1 MIKVTE
7 HSFRVAERLQ
17 WKLNSLKEVREKPSQ
32 YAQHDKKSYLYQRY
46 FKRKKQE
53 RKNKNSKREK
63 CYEKNIRIIMLSVRI
78 HHECHG
84 TDMGRN
90 LGYSS
95 TGCREEQSVIQQYA
109 PLHQTSGEGIIG
121 RRGDTTEAEQHL
133 QF

>member
-53 RKNKNSKREK
+53 RKKQE
-63 CYEKNIRIIMLSVRI
+63 
-78 HHECHG
+78 
-84 TDMGRN
+84 
-90 LGYSS
+90 
-95 TGCREEQSVIQQYA
+95 
-109 PLHQTSGEGIIG
+109 
-121 RRGDTTEAEQHL
+121 
-133 QF
+133 